1 MTSSEYLNLCKKM
14 FSYSPYSTKP
24 AQQLFLRTIQ
34 KNAGALEEAQG
45 FFPTGDT
52 LYKASNNALNRFI
65 TYYYYGSG
73 TKEEL
78 KRNIAK
84 DATKIKK

>member
-1 MTSSEYLNLCKKM
+1 MTSSEYLKLAKQM
-14 FSYSPYSTKP
+14 FSYSPYSNEATQK
-24 AQQLFLRTIQ
+24 LFLRTIQ
-34 KNAGALEEAQG
+34 KNAGAMEEAKG
-45 FFPTGDT
+45 FFSTGDS
-52 LYKASNNALNRFI
+52 LYNASNNSLNRFI